1 MKISAVIQLLEQ
13 LAPPSLQES
22 YDNSGTICGD
32 VDVDITGALLS
43 LDCIESVVNEAIDK
57 NCNMVIAHHPIVF
70 SGLKSITGKNYV
82 ERTILKA
89 IKNDIVIY
97 AIHTNLDNVFD
108 GVNKMIARQLKL
120 EDLQILAP
128 KSGLLKKLNTFVPT
142 DQLDQVRQALFDAGA
157 GHIGNYDHCSFQV
170 EGKGTF
176 RALAGSKPY
185 VGNVG
190 HEHSEK
196 EAQLEVIFNEYQQ
209 NEIIRTLSQS
219 HPYETVAYDIHSLDN
234 KHQEVGSGMIGKLSK
249 PMEEQEFLRFVSSS
263 FNTSVIRHTALRG
276 KPVQTIAFCGGSGSF
291 LLKKSI
297 QNQADIFITGDF
309 KYHEFFDADENIVV
323 LDIGHFESEQF
334 TPQLIHE
341 YLEEKNVTFAVLL
354 SQVKTNP
361 VHYFIQ

>member
-1 MKISAVIQLLEQ
+1 MKISAAIQLLEQ

-22 YDNSGTICGD
+22 YDNSGTLCGD
-32 VDVDITGALLS
+32 VNAEITGALLS
-43 LDCIESVVNEAIDK
+43 LDCIESVVEEAINR
-57 NCNMVIAHHPIVF
+57 NCNMIIAHHPILF
-70 SGLKSITGKNYV
+70 TGLKSITGKNYV
-82 ERTILKA
+82 ERTLLKA

-120 EDLQILAP
+120 EDLRILAP
-128 KSGLLKKLNTFVPT
+128 KSGLIKKLNTFVPI
-142 DQLDQVRQALFDAGA
+142 DKLDKVRQALFDAGA

-170 EGKGTF
+170 EGSGTF
-176 RALAGSKPY
+176 RALEGSNPY

-190 HEHSEK
+190 VEHSEK
-196 EAQLEVIFNEYQQ
+196 EAQLEVIFSDYQQ
-209 NEIIRTLSQS
+209 NAIIQALGQN

-234 KHQEVGSGMIGKLSK
+234 KHQEVGSGMIGSLSE
-249 PMEEQEFLRFVSSS
+249 PMDEKEFLRFVSSS
-263 FNTSVIRHTALRG
+263 FASPVIRHTKLRG
-276 KPVQTIAFCGGSGSF
+276 KAIQNVALCGGSGSF
-291 LLKKSI
+291 LLNQAM
-297 QNQADIFITGDF
+297 QNQADAFITGDF
-309 KYHEFFDADENIVV
+309 KYHEFFDADQNIVV

-334 TPQLIHE
+334 TPQLILE